1 MRISPTALAAVV
13 LLLPAAARAQSP
25 EVRYEITT
33 RAELRAT
40 PAAKGRVVTQID
52 SGTVIMVQGP
62 EELGPT
68 FTRVTYNGQ
77 SGWIDNTMLRR
88 VVTVRDPNPHR
99 VADTVRVTR
108 VDTIVRV
115 DTIRVEPKKSRWAKP
130 R

>member
-1 MRISPTALAAVV
+1 MRISPAAIAAVA

-25 EVRYEITT
+25 EVRYEITS

-40 PAAKGRVVTQID
+40 PAAKAKVVTQID
-52 SGTVIMVQGP
+52 SGTVILLEGAEESGP
-62 EELGPT
+62 Q

-88 VVTVRDPNPHR
+88 VVTVRDPNPFR
-99 VADTVRVTR
+99 IADTVRVTR
-108 VDTIVRV
+108 VDTVVRV
-115 DTIRVEPKKSRWAKP
+115 DTVRVEAKKSRWAKP

>member
-1 MRISPTALAAVV
+1 MRISPAAIAVM
-13 LLLPAAARAQSP
+13 LLLPAAVRAQSP
-25 EVRYEITT
+25 EVRYEITS

-62 EELGPT
+62 EELGPSY
-68 FTRVTYNGQ
+68 TRVTHNGQ
-77 SGWIDNTMLRR
+77 TGWIDNTMIRR

-115 DTIRVEPKKSRWAKP
+115 DTIRVEPKRSRWAKP

>member
-1 MRISPTALAAVV
+1 MRLGFTALAAVM
-13 LLLPAAARAQSP
+13 LLPAAAHAQAP
-25 EVRYEITT
+25 EVRYEIMT

-52 SGTVIMVQGP
+52 SGTVIALEGP
-62 EELGPT
+62 EESGQQ

-88 VVTVRDPNPHR
+88 VITIRDPNPHR

-108 VDTIVRV
+108 VDTVVRV
-115 DTIRVEPKKSRWAKP
+115 DTVRVEPKRSRWAKP